1 MNDKK
6 SFGGNIMKKI
16 FRALGLALVVL
27 VLAACGQS
35 EETTKVKLGV
45 VGDKNDQWEYLQEE
59 LLEKENIEIELV
71 KFTDYR
77 QPIVSLDDGSIDM
90 HSALTEIY
98 MDSIN
103 EEGGYSNTTLGYTTL
118 NPMGVFSEKIDSLDE
133 LQDDALVAI
142 PDDVSNGSRALL
154 LLQTAGLIELD
165 ESKGLLPTT
174 SDITSNPKN
183 LQFEEMAANQTAR
196 ALADVDISLINNDMA
211 TDAGYVPTQDSIYL
225 EPVAESSKPYYNV
238 IAVREDETDNEV
250 YKTILEYY
258 QTDEVAAIIDEMSAG
273 SSIPVWEGAPEPGS
287 AN

>member
-1 MNDKK
+1 
-6 SFGGNIMKKI
+6 MKKI
-16 FRALGLALVVL
+16 FRAMGLALVVL

-133 LQDDALVAI
+133 LQDGALVAI

-165 ESKGLLPTT
+165 ESKGLLATT

-238 IAVREDETDNEV
+238 IAVREDEIDNEV
-250 YKTILEYY
+250 YNTILEYY

-273 SSIPVWEGAPEPGS
+273 SSIPVWDGAPTAE
-287 AN
+287 

>member
-1 MNDKK
+1 
-6 SFGGNIMKKI
+6 MKKI

-133 LQDDALVAI
+133 LQDGALVAI

-273 SSIPVWEGAPEPGS
+273 SSIPVWDGAPTAE
-287 AN
+287 

>member
-1 MNDKK
+1 
-6 SFGGNIMKKI
+6 MKKI

-133 LQDDALVAI
+133 LQDGALVAI

-250 YKTILEYY
+250 YNTILEYY
-258 QTDEVAAIIDEMSAG
+258 QTDEVAEIIDEMSAG
-273 SSIPVWEGAPEPGS
+273 SSIPVWEGAPTVE
-287 AN
+287 

>member
-133 LQDDALVAI
+133 LADGALVAI

-174 SDITSNPKN
+174 SDITSNPRN

-238 IAVREDETDNEV
+238 IAVQEDQTDNEV

-273 SSIPVWEGAPEPGS
+273 SSIPVWEGAPTAE
-287 AN
+287 

>member
-1 MNDKK
+1 
-6 SFGGNIMKKI
+6 MKKI

-133 LQDDALVAI
+133 LADGALVAI

-250 YKTILEYY
+250 YNTILEYY

-273 SSIPVWEGAPEPGS
+273 SSIPVWDGAPEPGS

>member
-1 MNDKK
+1 
-6 SFGGNIMKKI
+6 MKKI

-133 LQDDALVAI
+133 LADGALVAI

-250 YKTILEYY
+250 YNTILEYY
-258 QTDEVAAIIDEMSAG
+258 QTDEVAEIIDEMSAG
-273 SSIPVWEGAPEPGS
+273 SSIPVWEGAPTAE
-287 AN
+287 

>member
-1 MNDKK
+1 
-6 SFGGNIMKKI
+6 MKKI

-133 LQDDALVAI
+133 LADGALVAI

-165 ESKGLLPTT
+165 ESKGLLATT
-174 SDITSNPKN
+174 SDITSNPKD

-238 IAVREDETDNEV
+238 IAVREDQTDNEV

-273 SSIPVWEGAPEPGS
+273 SSIPVWDGAPTAE
-287 AN
+287 

>member
-133 LQDDALVAI
+133 LADGALVAI

-238 IAVREDETDNEV
+238 IAVQENQTDNEV

-273 SSIPVWEGAPEPGS
+273 SSIPVWEGASTAE
-287 AN
+287 

>member
-1 MNDKK
+1 MDDKK

-183 LQFEEMAANQTAR
+183 LQFEELAANQTAR

>member
-133 LQDDALVAI
+133 LADGALVAI

-165 ESKGLLPTT
+165 ESKGLLATT
-174 SDITSNPKN
+174 SDITSNPKD

-273 SSIPVWEGAPEPGS
+273 SSIPVWDGAPTAE
-287 AN
+287 

>member
-1 MNDKK
+1 
-6 SFGGNIMKKI
+6 MKKI

-45 VGDKNDQWEYLQEE
+45 VGDKNDQWEYLQDE

-133 LQDDALVAI
+133 LADGALVAI

-238 IAVREDETDNEV
+238 IAVREDQTDNEV

>member
-1 MNDKK
+1 
-6 SFGGNIMKKI
+6 MKKI

-133 LQDDALVAI
+133 LADGALVAI

-165 ESKGLLPTT
+165 ESKCLLPTT

>member
-16 FRALGLALVVL
+16 FRAMGLALVVL

-133 LQDDALVAI
+133 LADGALVAI

-238 IAVREDETDNEV
+238 IAVQENQTDNEV

-273 SSIPVWEGAPEPGS
+273 SSIPVWDGAPTAE
-287 AN
+287 

>member
-1 MNDKK
+1 
-6 SFGGNIMKKI
+6 MKKI

-35 EETTKVKLGV
+35 EETTKVKLGD

-133 LQDDALVAI
+133 LQDGALVAI
-142 PDDVSNGSRALL
+142 PDDVSNESRALL

-238 IAVREDETDNEV
+238 IAVREDETNNEV

-273 SSIPVWEGAPEPGS
+273 SSIPVWDGAPEPGS

>member
-1 MNDKK
+1 
-6 SFGGNIMKKI
+6 MKKI

-133 LQDDALVAI
+133 LADGALVAI

-273 SSIPVWEGAPEPGS
+273 SSIPVWDGAPEPGS

>member
-273 SSIPVWEGAPEPGS
+273 SSIPVWEGAPTAE
-287 AN
+287 

>member
-1 MNDKK
+1 
-6 SFGGNIMKKI
+6 MKKI

-183 LQFEEMAANQTAR
+183 LQFEELAANQTAR

-238 IAVREDETDNEV
+238 IAVQEDQTDNEV

-258 QTDEVAAIIDEMSAG
+258 QTDKVAAIIDEMSAG

>member
-250 YKTILEYY
+250 YNTILEYY

-273 SSIPVWEGAPEPGS
+273 SSIPVWEGAPTAE
-287 AN
+287 

>member
-1 MNDKK
+1 
-6 SFGGNIMKKI
+6 MKKI
-16 FRALGLALVVL
+16 FRSLGLALVVL

-133 LQDDALVAI
+133 LADGALVAI

-273 SSIPVWEGAPEPGS
+273 SSIPVWDGAPQPSGS
-287 AN
+287 TN